1 MSGQHP
7 FRGEGEVVL
16 SISNATRSTPGFV
29 IFPILTATS
38 GMTWEIAQQ
47 IYQIAYER
55 AQAAVRPSVYELTQ
69 FISRN

>member
-1 MSGQHP
+1 MFVQRSFDDEFKG
-7 FRGEGEVVL
+7 VL
-16 SISNATRSTPGFV
+16 SIPDPARSMSGFV
-29 IFPILTATS
+29 VFPMLLATS

-55 AQAAVRPSVYELTQ
+55 ARAALRPSIYERTQ